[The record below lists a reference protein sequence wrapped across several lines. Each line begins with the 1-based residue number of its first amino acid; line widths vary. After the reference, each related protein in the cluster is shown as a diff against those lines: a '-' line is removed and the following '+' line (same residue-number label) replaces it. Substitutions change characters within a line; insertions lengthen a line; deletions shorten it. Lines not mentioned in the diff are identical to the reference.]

1 MKCRSSNA
9 SFYLEHK
16 QLQSSDN
23 LVRSVQV
30 WTCILMDYDDFNPDD
45 EIGRA
50 TLAIKDLEHE
60 KTEDL
65 WLDIDTNEESEPA
78 TDSGEVGPRC

>member
-1 MKCRSSNA
+1 M
-9 SFYLEHK
+9 
-16 QLQSSDN
+16 QLM
-23 LVRSVQV
+23 QV

-45 EIGRA
+45 EIGRS

-65 WLDIDTNEESEPA
+65 WLDIDTHNESEAA
-78 TDSGEVGPRC
+78 TESGEVGPWEPGFSDQMHA